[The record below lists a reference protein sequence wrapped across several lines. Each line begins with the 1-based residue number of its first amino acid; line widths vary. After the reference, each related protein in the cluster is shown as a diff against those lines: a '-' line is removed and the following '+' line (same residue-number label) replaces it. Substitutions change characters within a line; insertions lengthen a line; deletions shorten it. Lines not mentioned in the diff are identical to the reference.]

1 MSRSKQ
7 KQLYLFFSLY
17 CNLSTGHW
25 QTEKELKE
33 MPILRYTENDM
44 KLLSLEKTDS
54 LIALFGLS
62 FVVFGWFAFCLA
74 LGSLFLFPLLVT
86 GFILFATLVFLIV
99 FKLLRFAAL
108 DLRIVFLVTLLY
120 AVFVGFVSE
129 PTVFSGRDQGSIA
142 EAAYRLAQNTELAF
156 STPASDSFFQIYGEG
171 TALNFPGFAYTHE
184 GYLLTQFPLGYT
196 AWLGSFVSLF
206 GLSGFAIG
214 NTILLFLTLFFF
226 YQLLRLFVHPYYASA
241 GLLLA
246 MTSFLPS
253 WFAKITLTENLA
265 VFLFIFL
272 VYNLI
277 LFFREGK
284 FLFYAGIL
292 LSGALFAFTR
302 IEGFAF
308 LGLALILIA
317 LHPHTRSLFR
327 TYPWKSIV
335 IPGLLFT
342 FFFLRDFFINLPYYK
357 MIGKALLKFLRG
369 FSGGAEGT
377 IEQGASLG
385 LGSVFFLYGFLTIA
399 LLGFFG
405 ILLFLKKKRWLL
417 LIPAFIA
424 LPTFLYLFHPN
435 ITPDHPWMLRR
446 YLFTLFPTLLFSAVV
461 SLALLFAKEKASLS
475 EQPRGKRLFLVT
487 AIFLGLIILQYPAW
501 SAQLTFAE
509 GRGLRDQIAL
519 FSQEFSD
526 KDLILVDQNA
536 TGNGFFMLSG
546 PGQFL
551 FGKNTVY
558 FFNPYDLSALDTK
571 RFERIYLLTP
581 EESQGRYAGVFGDR
595 LIFKKS
601 VTFSLEQLEN
611 ITLSEEAPLRLPEK
625 ISPETKNFLFQIY

>member
-1 MSRSKQ
+1 
-7 KQLYLFFSLY
+7 
-17 CNLSTGHW
+17 
-25 QTEKELKE
+25 
-33 MPILRYTENDM
+33 MPLLRYTKSDM

-62 FVVFGWFAFCLA
+62 FVVFGWFAFCLT

-86 GFILFATLVFLIV
+86 GFVLFATLVFLIS

-108 DLRIVFLVTLLY
+108 DLRVVFVITLLY

-129 PTVFSGRDQGSIA
+129 PTLFSGRDQGSIA

-156 STPASDSFFQIYGEG
+156 STPASDSFFQIYGAG
-171 TALNFPGFAYTHE
+171 TALNFPGFAYTKE

-206 GLSGFAIG
+206 GIHGFAIG
-214 NTILLFLTLFFF
+214 NATLLFLALFFF
-226 YQLLRLFVHPYYASA
+226 YQLLRLFVHPYYAGA

-272 VYNLI
+272 VYNLV

-308 LGLALILIA
+308 LGLALLLIA
-317 LHPHTRSLFR
+317 LHPHTRAIFR
-327 TYPWKSIV
+327 AYPWKSIV

-369 FSGGAEGT
+369 FSGSSESV

-385 LGSVFFLYGFLTIA
+385 LGSIFFLYGLLALA

-417 LIPAFIA
+417 LIPTFIA

-446 YLFTLFPTLLFSAVV
+446 YLFSLFPTLLFSAVV
-461 SLALLFAKEKASLS
+461 GIAFLFAKEKTSLF
-475 EQPRGKRLFLVT
+475 EQPRGKRLLLVT
-487 AIFLGLIILQYPAW
+487 IIFLGLILLQYPAW
-501 SAQLTFAE
+501 STQLTFAE
-509 GRGLRDQIAL
+509 GRGLKSQIAL

-558 FFNPYDLSALDTK
+558 FFNPYDLSALDTTH
-571 RFERIYLLTP
+571 FDHIYLLTP
-581 EESQGRYAGVFGDR
+581 EESQGRYAAVFGDR
-595 LIFKKS
+595 LVFKKS
-601 VTFSLEQLEN
+601 FTFSLEQLEN
-611 ITLSEEAPLRLPEK
+611 ITLSEEVPFRLPEK